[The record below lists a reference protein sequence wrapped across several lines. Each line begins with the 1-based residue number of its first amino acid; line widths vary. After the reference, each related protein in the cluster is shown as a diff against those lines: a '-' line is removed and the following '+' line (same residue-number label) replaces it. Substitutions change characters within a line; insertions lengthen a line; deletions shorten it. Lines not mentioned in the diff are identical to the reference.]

1 MSNPEIIA
9 LKRPKP
15 APPAAAKDS
24 TPAPAPAPAEA
35 PAPAASKPTRKPI
48 PKPSKPIPAKVI
60 TSAENEQGQTFRV
73 GDSIEIFTGAKAV
86 ISGFSTGAGGHL
98 YALYVVPDDPNIE
111 RGVSRVECLKS

>member
-15 APPAAAKDS
+15 APP
-24 TPAPAPAPAEA
+24 PAAEA
-35 PAPAASKPTRKPI
+35 PAPASPQPPSPSKPTRKPI
-48 PKPSKPIPAKVI
+48 PKPSKPIPARVI
-60 TSAENEQGQTFRV
+60 TSAENEQGETFRV

-98 YALYVVPDDPNIE
+98 YALYVIPDDPNVE
-111 RGVSRVECLKS
+111 RGISRVECLKS

>member
-15 APPAAAKDS
+15 APPAAVQDS
-24 TPAPAPAPAEA
+24 TPAPDPAPAPAP
-35 PAPAASKPTRKPI
+35 SKPSRKPI

>member
-24 TPAPAPAPAEA
+24 TPAPDPAPAPA
-35 PAPAASKPTRKPI
+35 PSKPTRKPI